1 MPDEN
6 DESLELVLR
15 EARRWLSRDVDAAA
29 IERDTRIPPSVLA
42 TAGKLG
48 LFGIAIPE
56 RWGGL
61 GLGLS
66 GACRVVAELATH
78 DRSVATTI
86 GLHNGLGTRG
96 IVELGTDAVRE
107 RWLPALAA
115 GDAIASF
122 AATEAGA
129 GSDLA
134 SVRTTAVEDGDHLR
148 LDGEKAYV
156 TNGAFASTFTV
167 LARTP
172 GFGGA
177 RAFSLL
183 FVPRDTPGVEIGAE
197 EHKLGIRG
205 SSTVTVRFDG
215 VRVPRDHVLGA
226 PGTGLDGAHAVL
238 VWGRTL
244 MSAGCVGT
252 ARAALTATVQHVT
265 MRKQFGKPIGDPA
278 RSRAHL
284 AWMASSLYAA
294 EALVTRVARD
304 ADAGLPVSTTSAMAK
319 VLASETAC
327 GASDRAI
334 QLHGALG
341 YIEDTGVARLLRDC
355 RVTRIFEGAND
366 VLLVRVGTEL
376 LAAPRAART
385 EAPAV
390 ATHAA
395 LGAER
400 AVHAVLTGKLRTA
413 IDEARARH
421 GVAVIRRQLLLERVA
436 RAATALEAVDAA
448 LGAATARGTE
458 RDLALAAHAAS
469 RLSNVAAVEL
479 ESLGRAEQDAE
490 RDAGITDALYA
501 ALSGASPSREQ
512 KVTEAR
518 T

>member
-1 MPDEN
+1 MPDEA
-6 DESLELVLR
+6 DESLALVLR
-15 EARRWLSRDVDAAA
+15 EVRRWLARDVDAAA
-29 IERDTRIPPSVLA
+29 IERDLKIPPSVLA
-42 TAGKLG
+42 TAGELG
-48 LFGIAIPE
+48 LFGLAIPE

-66 GACRVVAELATH
+66 GACRVVIELAMH
-78 DRSVATTI
+78 DRSVATSI

-96 IVELGTDAVRE
+96 LVDLGTDSLRD
-107 RWLPALAA
+107 RWLPKLAA
-115 GDAIASF
+115 GEAIASF

-205 SSTVTVRFDG
+205 SSTVTVRFEG

-226 PGTGLDGAHAVL
+226 PGAGLEGAHAVL

-252 ARAALTATVQHVT
+252 ARAAIDMTVQHVT
-265 MRKQFGKPIGDPA
+265 TRKQFGKPIGDPA

-284 AWMASSLYAA
+284 AAMASSVYAA
-294 EALVTRVARD
+294 EALVARVARD
-304 ADAGLPVSTTSAMAK
+304 ADRGISVATTSAMAK
-319 VLASETAC
+319 VFASETAC
-327 GASDRAI
+327 DTSDRAI

-366 VLLVRVGTEL
+366 VLLARVGTEL
-376 LAAPRAART
+376 LAAPRDSRESRET
-385 EAPAV
+385 T
-390 ATHAA
+390 THAA
-395 LGAER
+395 LASAR
-400 AVHAVLTGKLRTA
+400 ASHTALLTKLRAA
-413 IDEARARH
+413 IDDARARH
-421 GVAVIRRQLLLERVA
+421 GVTVIRRQLLLERVA
-436 RAATALEAVDAA
+436 RAATALEAIDAT
-448 LGAATARGTE
+448 LCAASERGTE

-469 RLSNVAAVEL
+469 RLSTVAANEL
-479 ESLGRAEQDAE
+479 DSLGRTEQDAE

-501 ALSGASPSREQ
+501 NVTGAVPARER